1 MTAENFS
8 NLKNQLPIKV
18 QEASNTPNTLDE
30 NRTSPWHIIIETTS
44 TENKERIL
52 KTVREKKHNI

>member
-30 NRTSPWHIIIETTS
+30 NRTSPWHIIIETTT
-44 TENKERIL
+44 TENRERIF
-52 KTVREKKHNI
+52 KAVIQKK